1 MGEEF
6 DMAIRS
12 SWPGI
17 AGFEKTPR
25 CPVPAPMVVSVTK
38 RSLAVL
44 GLVGVLAAGCGGH
57 DKAVVKPVAAPSA
70 LPSSAPASPSP
81 VPPSPSAAAIDPLT
95 GLAMQHSPIVVIKV
109 DNAVTARRYQRGLG
123 QAAIVYQ
130 ELVESGQTRFAAV
143 YDNGYDGEVGPIR
156 SVRETDL
163 ELLPQYGRVAVA
175 FSGGNTGIKG
185 QFRGAVRK
193 GELLDASYDVLPSRY
208 RLAERR
214 IDARNFFSTPAKL
227 AAAANG
233 ATPTDIGL
241 RFGPLAPTAGKPA
254 TAATIRF
261 SDVMYVRVRYNA
273 STGKWSVYQDGT
285 LMPGVAPSNI
295 IVQYVPIKRGRYV
308 DVLGAASPY
317 ATTVGTGNA
326 LIFRDG
332 RFVHATWKRA
342 GVKSGTHYVDDK
354 GRDIPLKPG
363 STWVMLQPKSRATV
377 VS

>member
-1 MGEEF
+1 MGEAF
-6 DMAIRS
+6 DMVDTS

-25 CPVPAPMVVSVTK
+25 CPVAAPMVGSVTK
-38 RSLAVL
+38 RSLAVV
-44 GLVGVLAAGCGGH
+44 GLLGVLAAGCGGSPH
-57 DKAVVKPVAAPSA
+57 ATVTKAAQPSA
-70 LPSSAPASPSP
+70 LPSSAA
-81 VPPSPSAAAIDPLT
+81 PSPSAAPVVAPSPATDPLT
-95 GLAMQHSPIVVIKV
+95 GLAPKTSPIVVIKV

-143 YDNGYDGEVGPIR
+143 YDNAYDGEVGPIR

-185 QFRGAVRK
+185 QFRGAVRA

-214 IDARNFFSTPAKL
+214 VDARNFFSTPAKL

-241 RFGPLAPTAGKPA
+241 RFGPMAATAGKPA
-254 TAATIRF
+254 QSAVIRF
-261 SDVMYVRVRYNA
+261 SDVMVVQIRYNA
-273 STGKWSVYQDGT
+273 STGKWSVFQDGG
-285 LMPGVAPSNI
+285 LMSGVAPSNV
-295 IVQYVPIKRGRYV
+295 IVQSVPIKRGRYV

-317 ATTVGTGNA
+317 ATTIGHGPA

-342 GVKSGTHYVDDK
+342 SVQSGTHYVDDK
-354 GRDIPLKPG
+354 GRDIALKPG
-363 STWVMLQPKSRATV
+363 ATWVMLQPNTRSAV
-377 VS
+377 VR

>member
-6 DMAIRS
+6 DMANRS

-17 AGFEKTPR
+17 SRFRENTT
-25 CPVPAPMVVSVTK
+25 VSGYSTYGRIVTK
-38 RSLAVL
+38 RSLTVIGLL
-44 GLVGVLAAGCGGH
+44 GLLAAGCGGGG
-57 DKAVVKPVAAPSA
+57 KTAVTPVAQPST
-70 LPSSAPASPSP
+70 LPSSSAPAPSK
-81 VPPSPSAAAIDPLT
+81 AAVAAKPATDPLT
-95 GLAMQHSPIVVIKV
+95 GLALQHSPIVVIKV
-109 DNAVTARRYQRGLG
+109 DNATTARRYQKGLG

-143 YDNGYDGEVGPIR
+143 YDNNYSGEVGPIR

-185 QFRGAVRK
+185 QFRGAVASGK
-193 GELLDASYDVLPSRY
+193 LLDASYDVLPHDY

-214 IDARNFFSTPAKL
+214 VDARNFYSTPAKL
-227 AAAANG
+227 AASSNG

-241 RFGPLAPTAGKPA
+241 RFGPLAPAAGKPA
-254 TAATIRF
+254 TSAIIRF
-261 SDVMYVRVRYNA
+261 SDMMVVQVRYIA
-273 STGKWSVYQDGT
+273 STGTWRVYQDGG
-285 LMPGVAPSNI
+285 LMAGVAPANI
-295 IVQYVPIKRGRYV
+295 IVQSTPIKRGRYV

-317 ATTVGTGNA
+317 ATTVGTGSA

-342 GVKSGTHYVDDK
+342 SVKSGTHYVDDK
-354 GRDIPLKPG
+354 GRDIALKPG
-363 STWVMLQPKSRATV
+363 ATWVMLQPKTRSTV
-377 VS
+377 VR